1 MTRNRPFAFRC
12 LIAVVL
18 VAACASPAAH
28 ATWSIATVNP
38 RTGTI
43 GVAAA
48 SCSGGV
54 YGIQTVVPGKG
65 VVIVQAASNNDARE
79 AAVAMLSKGV
89 PLDTILAKITD
100 PASGYKPQRQQYAL
114 LSSGTDKH
122 PRTYTGTEVPG
133 AKGTAG
139 TDHISVQ
146 ANTLASEDAVAK
158 TVAALGKADWP
169 DDLAMARAIMRAME
183 AGAKAGGD
191 RRCSKANSNTAFI
204 GLYRRTDPQDKPWV
218 ELAINGLP
226 PSTESGMA
234 HLSVL
239 FQRWL
244 GTGTGQVSTRRF
256 VVPAA
261 VTPQTQMKP

>member
-1 MTRNRPFAFRC
+1 MIRNRLLALRC
-12 LIAVVL
+12 LIPVFFTTVH
-18 VAACASPAAH
+18 AAPDAH

-65 VVIVQAASNNDARE
+65 VVIVQAASNHDARE
-79 AAVAMLSKGV
+79 AAIAMLRKGV
-89 PLDTILAKITD
+89 PLDTILAKISD
-100 PASGYKPQRQQYAL
+100 PASGYLPQRQQYAL
-114 LSSGTDKH
+114 LSSGTDAR
-122 PRTYTGTEVPG
+122 PRTYTGAEVPG

-139 TDHISVQ
+139 SDHISVQ

-158 TVAALGKADWP
+158 TIAALGKADWP
-169 DDLAMARAIMRAME
+169 DDLAMARAIMRAMD

-191 RRCSKANSNTAFI
+191 RRCGKANSNTAFI
-204 GLYRRTDPQDKPWV
+204 GLYRKTDPQDKPWV

-226 PSTESGMA
+226 PATESGMT
-234 HLSVL
+234 HLGTL
-239 FQRWL
+239 FQQWL
-244 GTGTGQVSTRRF
+244 ATGTGRTSTRKF
-256 VVPAA
+256 VTPTA
-261 VTPQTQMKP
+261 VTSAR